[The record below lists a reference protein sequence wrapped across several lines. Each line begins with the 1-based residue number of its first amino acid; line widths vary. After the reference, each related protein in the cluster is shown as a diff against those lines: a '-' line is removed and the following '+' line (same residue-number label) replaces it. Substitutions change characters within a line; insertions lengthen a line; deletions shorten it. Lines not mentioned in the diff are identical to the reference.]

1 MLRMMGHH
9 RRRFARA
16 GVLTLLLTFAATLG
30 RSGAADATSLP
41 GVSTVSTT
49 VVADAGPGAGF
60 RRLVAARDSLYVVD
74 ARAQHVRRYIL
85 NGLPYAELF
94 TQVMRWREGANGLI
108 MGQPLDLALNG
119 ERLNIL
125 DSLGSLWS
133 YWGPTFGRLLVPLRL
148 QSNQGTVVA
157 VATRGSTLLLLDPS
171 MREVWTYAP
180 AGGGYDTSP
189 RPLTARPLAFLSAAT
204 RLAVSRDALFA
215 LSSDGTLDVLPWA
228 YPDKPAHLRLASAI
242 TGLWAGATSGAV
254 FVATADEVALLAS
267 SGGVT
272 WGATVQGLD
281 GETIQDVAW
290 SPAGRLYLLT
300 ATRILLVTGHAPN
313 PIDALT

>member
-1 MLRMMGHH
+1 MLCMMGHPQW
-9 RRRFARA
+9 RFARA
-16 GVLTLLLTFAATLG
+16 GVLALLLTVAATLN
-30 RSGAADATSLP
+30 RSGTADAIPLP
-41 GVSTVSTT
+41 WVSSVSTT

-133 YWGPTFGRLLVPLRL
+133 YWGPSFGRLLVPLRL

-157 VATRGSTLLLLDPS
+157 VATRRSTLLLLDPG
-171 MREVWTYAP
+171 MREVWEYAL

-204 RLAVSRDALFA
+204 RLAVSRDALLV

-228 YPDKPAHLRLASAI
+228 HPNKPMRLRLASAV
-242 TGLWAGATSGAV
+242 TGLWAGATSGNI
-254 FVATADEVALLAS
+254 FVATAREVVLLAP

-272 WGATVQGLD
+272 WRAMARGLK

-290 SPAGRLYLLT
+290 SAAGRLYLLT
-300 ATRILLVTGHAPN
+300 PTRILLVTGHP
-313 PIDALT
+313 PTP